1 MDFTGCRMRGKKA
14 DPVFISQFIQE
25 SVQSG
30 METPDQIVQRA
41 KNMIDQI
48 DEEIRAIEIKK
59 AIRSKLLDVI
69 ASFEKQTK
77 DKSEEAKLLP
87 LFDLEY
93 PHTCKFLCE
102 IVQKGPIVVG
112 EKLQPLGS
120 GETDPQMKFSI
131 KQLLERKIF
140 SRIGNNITRGER
152 FDDYMK
158 FVLGK

>member
-1 MDFTGCRMRGKKA
+1 MRGKKA

-30 METPDQIVQRA
+30 MDTPDQIVQRA
-41 KNMIDQI
+41 KDMINQI
-48 DEEIRAIEIKK
+48 DEEIRAVEIKK
-59 AIRSKLLDVI
+59 ATRSKLIDVI

-77 DKSEEAKLLP
+77 DKSQEAKLLP

-93 PHTCKFLCE
+93 PETCKYLCE
-102 IVQKGPIVVG
+102 IIEKQPIPADP
-112 EKLQPLGS
+112 KLYS
-120 GETDPQMKFSI
+120 TVNDPKNIFAV
-131 KQLLERKIF
+131 KQLLERKVIA
-140 SRIGNNITRGER
+140 REGNQLIRGER

>member
-1 MDFTGCRMRGKKA
+1 MRGKKA

-41 KNMIDQI
+41 KDMINQI
-48 DEEIRAIEIKK
+48 DEEIRAVEIKK
-59 AIRSKLLDVI
+59 ATRSKLIDVI

-77 DKSEEAKLLP
+77 DRSQEAKLLP

-93 PHTCKFLCE
+93 PETCKYLCE
-102 IVQKGPIVVG
+102 IIEKQPIPADP
-112 EKLQPLGS
+112 KLYS
-120 GETDPQMKFSI
+120 TVNDPKNIFAV
-131 KQLLERKIF
+131 KQLLERKVIA
-140 SRIGNNITRGER
+140 REGNQLIRGER